1 MPSLLLGK
9 IGYFAIFGNHVLF
22 NCCKGKVKWRHAKM
36 HTSARALTGISRW
49 FGSLL
54 PFCIVLY
61 RICGREDCTSRNYT
75 LPKRMIVVRK
85 RRTLYEKPQF
95 SRGPFSVFLP
105 PRNADTIIE
114 KTAKSSIEKRG
125 RGQNSGFILIR
136 FRRIF
141 LHFIKK
147 KKYRI

>member
-9 IGYFAIFGNHVLF
+9 IGCFAIFGNHVSL
-22 NCCKGKVKWRHAKM
+22 NCCKNKVKWRHAKM
-36 HTSARALTGISRW
+36 HTSACVLTGISRW
-49 FGSLL
+49 FGSFL

-61 RICGREDCTSRNYT
+61 RINAREDYTSRNYT

-85 RRTLYEKPQF
+85 RRILYEKPQF
-95 SRGPFSVFLP
+95 SCDPFSVFLP
-105 PRNADTIIE
+105 RNAIIA
-114 KTAKSSIEKRG
+114 KAAKSTIEKRG

-141 LHFIKK
+141 LH
-147 KKYRI
+147 YM